1 MPLGTVCY
9 CVINQYINGCYMPN
23 IMDREWKAVIRKKGK
38 QQKILQRIRL
48 RQIWNL
54 VERKIRSEA
63 TNQMRIATKTYWE
76 NKANETLSNPRGFY
90 KAFKQKQING
100 GHYKQQ
106 S

>member
-9 CVINQYINGCYMPN
+9 CVIDQYINSCYMPN

-63 TNQMRIATKTYWE
+63 TNQMRIATKTYW
-76 NKANETLSNPRGFY
+76 GFY